1 MHTYY
6 EREGG
11 DSCYPTDPLLSV
23 RYYWQMCKVVEENP
37 QESVPTSSANQSVTK
52 NLLPLETICEDVNRI
67 LSPGQT
73 KPPTSEDL
81 ISNRTQQSQA
91 ESGVVDVS
99 ITGSPSAHQDDHGPA
114 STAETEMMDI
124 VTESE
129 PLKESSK
136 LTDSNPDLDP
146 AKAESEATVDPSPPQ
161 ALDVT
166 EDDVEMDDA
175 PSNGSTQKSEQGVIV
190 LDD

>member
-1 MHTYY
+1 
-6 EREGG
+6 
-11 DSCYPTDPLLSV
+11 
-23 RYYWQMCKVVEENP
+23 MCKVVEENP

-73 KPPTSEDL
+73 KPPTSEEP
-81 ISNRTQQSQA
+81 ISNIRQQSQA
-91 ESGVVDVS
+91 ESGVDVS

-129 PLKESSK
+129 PLKESCK
-136 LTDSNPDLDP
+136 LTDSDPDLDP
-146 AKAESEATVDPSPPQ
+146 AKAESEASVDPSPPQ
-161 ALDVT
+161 VPEVT

-175 PSNGSTQKSEQGVIV
+175 PSNGSAQKSEQGVIV

>member
-1 MHTYY
+1 
-6 EREGG
+6 
-11 DSCYPTDPLLSV
+11 
-23 RYYWQMCKVVEENP
+23 MCKVVEENP
-37 QESVPTSSANQSVTK
+37 QESVPTSSANQMVTK
-52 NLLPLETICEDVNRI
+52 NLLPLETISEDVNRI

-73 KPPTSEDL
+73 KPPISEQP
-81 ISNRTQQSQA
+81 ISNIRQQSQD
-91 ESGVVDVS
+91 ESQVDVS

-136 LTDSNPDLDP
+136 LTNSDPDLDP
-146 AKAESEATVDPSPPQ
+146 AKANSEASTDPWPPQ
-161 ALDVT
+161 VPEGTSLPVIT
-166 EDDVEMDDA
+166 EDDVEMDDT
-175 PSNGSTQKSEQGVIV
+175 PSNGSTEKSERGVIV